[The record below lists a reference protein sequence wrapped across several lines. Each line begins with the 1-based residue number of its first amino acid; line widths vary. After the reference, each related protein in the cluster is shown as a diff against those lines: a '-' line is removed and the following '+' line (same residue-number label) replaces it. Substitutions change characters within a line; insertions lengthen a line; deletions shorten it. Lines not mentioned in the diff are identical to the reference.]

1 MESGR
6 RGAGTENIETER
18 LHKMVVAGPARGG
31 GRGGGGTK
39 TTINFY
45 RQRSKGEAE
54 APGTASDLPRHRRRP
69 RPGNRNG
76 FPKSHA
82 AAISARPIATRPRHA
97 GRVPTACL
105 AWASGLVDGACSRGN
120 LSSRVAAWADFVESL
135 FLGLNCEGRESPAL
149 LGPGSG
155 SNRSVASKRR
165 ASAAG
170 IYGFSW
176 GLLGSGLTPAVTE
189 SNGVSSEQSGLEPDT
204 STDIEVTYKTVSTEN
219 DLVDWSKPLLW
230 QVGHLREKYDEWV
243 HQPVDRHI
251 RLFGSDLVESWT
263 KTSWYVVPSVWLP
276 VVLLW
281 SVWCNRE
288 LARGDTALHPPL
300 LTSVSVTVGQEW
312 FPFLFLLG
320 MFIWSFVEYS
330 LHRFL
335 FHMTPPANNYYL
347 ITLHFL
353 LHGQHHKSP
362 FDGSRLVF
370 PPLPASLFVALFYI
384 GFRLALPS
392 AVTGSLMV
400 GGLAGYVIYDLT
412 HYYLHY
418 GAPRRGTYLYHL
430 KAYHVKHH
438 FEHQKLGFGITS
450 KLWDFPFQTLIPKE
464 TFEKSH

>member
-1 MESGR
+1 MLKLSAREVRSHRSLDSCWVVRDGR
-6 RGAGTENIETER
+6 VFDVTRFVRMHPGGETALLRRAGADVGRAMRGAP
-18 LHKMVVAGPARGG
+18 HKHSHNA
-31 GRGGGGTK
+31 
-39 TTINFY
+39 Y
-45 RQRSKGEAE
+45 RWLEQYCIGELAE
-54 APGTASDLPRHRRRP
+54 GD
-69 RPGNRNG
+69 
-76 FPKSHA
+76 
-82 AAISARPIATRPRHA
+82 
-97 GRVPTACL
+97 
-105 AWASGLVDGACSRGN
+105 DGDEGEEPQQ
-120 LSSRVAAWADFVESL
+120 VEEL
-135 FLGLNCEGRESPAL
+135 E
-149 LGPGSG
+149 
-155 SNRSVASKRR
+155 
-165 ASAAG
+165 
-170 IYGFSW
+170 
-176 GLLGSGLTPAVTE
+176 PAVTE
-189 SNGVSSEQSGLEPDT
+189 SNGVSSEKSGLEPDT

-300 LTSVSVTVGQEW
+300 LTNVSVPVGQEL

>member
-1 MESGR
+1 MGVRSAFTASSATGGVWGYASEAPYPSLAGR
-6 RGAGTENIETER
+6 RREGDCGLHLCASYAKRPLRSSLEPGA
-18 LHKMVVAGPARGG
+18 
-31 GRGGGGTK
+31 
-39 TTINFY
+39 
-45 RQRSKGEAE
+45 SS
-54 APGTASDLPRHRRRP
+54 ASSDVPSLSPPLP
-69 RPGNRNG
+69 
-76 FPKSHA
+76 
-82 AAISARPIATRPRHA
+82 
-97 GRVPTACL
+97 VL
-105 AWASGLVDGACSRGN
+105 Q
-120 LSSRVAAWADFVESL
+120 
-135 FLGLNCEGRESPAL
+135 
-149 LGPGSG
+149 
-155 SNRSVASKRR
+155 
-165 ASAAG
+165 
-170 IYGFSW
+170 
-176 GLLGSGLTPAVTE
+176 PAVTE